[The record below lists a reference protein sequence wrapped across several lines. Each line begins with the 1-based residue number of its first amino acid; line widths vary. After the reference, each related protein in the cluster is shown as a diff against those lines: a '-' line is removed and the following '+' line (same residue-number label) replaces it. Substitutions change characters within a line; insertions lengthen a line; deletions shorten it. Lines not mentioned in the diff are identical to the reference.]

1 MPRQKKLE
9 NTTFGNQVTRL
20 LAPAKAY
27 ERIERLPGT
36 NLPDSLF
43 YVVAAQAERAEAI
56 DDKLQAAKAELQK
69 LRDRIMGLKTERAAV
84 VDLMQALDAA
94 EYRKAFKDELRHQG
108 ASKMTFDGEDLNAA
122 DGYVFSNLDAHA
134 ACGYNDYRFCKER
147 RRQEFLIRQGGYV
160 YTRYVECRVDLNKR
174 YTEEYLDLI
183 HTARSVTV
191 CCKQDCDVCHA

>member
-43 YVVAAQAERAEAI
+43 YVVAAQAERSEAIEDKLEAAEAELKKLEDRVRELKRQKAQVTDLLI
-56 DDKLQAAKAELQK
+56 D
-69 LRDRIMGLKTERAAV
+69 
-84 VDLMQALDAA
+84 LDAA
-94 EYRKAFKDELRHQG
+94 EYRKAFKDELRYQG
-108 ASKMTFDGEDLNAA
+108 AAKMTFDGEDLNAA

-134 ACGYNDYRFCKER
+134 ACGYNDCDFIKER
-147 RRQEFLIRQGGYV
+147 NDRNDIAF
-160 YTRYVECRVDLNKR
+160 NKR

-183 HTARSVTV
+183 HTATSVTV
-191 CCKQDCDVCHA
+191 CCKEDCDVCHA

>member
-20 LAPAKAY
+20 LAPAKSY

-36 NLPDSLF
+36 NLPDCF
-43 YVVAAQAERAEAI
+43 YNVERAQNERSGAI
-56 DDKLQAAKAELQK
+56 SEKIISTKMLIETLQTKLAELKKEKAQV
-69 LRDRIMGLKTERAAV
+69 TN
-84 VDLMQALDAA
+84 LMQELDAA

-108 ASKMTFDGEDLNAA
+108 DNKMSFDGKDLNAA

-134 ACGYNDYRFCKER
+134 ACGYNDCDFIKER
-147 RRQEFLIRQGGYV
+147 NERNDIAF
-160 YTRYVECRVDLNKR
+160 NKR

-191 CCKQDCDVCHA
+191 CCKDDCDVCQW

>member
-36 NLPDSLF
+36 NLPDCLRS
-43 YVVAAQAERAEAI
+43 VERAQKERAEAI
-56 DDKLQAAKAELQK
+56 DDKLDYAKAELKK
-69 LRDRIMGLKTERAAV
+69 LQDRITELKTQKAQV
-84 VDLMQALDAA
+84 VDLMQKLDAA
-94 EYRKAFKDELRHQG
+94 EYRKAFKDELRYQG
-108 ASKMTFDGEDLNAA
+108 DIKMTFDGEDLNAA

-134 ACGYNDYRFCKER
+134 ACGYNDYDFIKER
-147 RRQEFLIRQGGYV
+147 NARNDIAF
-160 YTRYVECRVDLNKR
+160 NKR

-183 HTARSVTV
+183 HTASSVTV
-191 CCKQDCDVCHA
+191 CCKDDCDVCHAWTLNP

>member
-20 LAPAKAY
+20 LAPAKSY
-27 ERIERLPGT
+27 ERIVRLPGT
-36 NLPDSLF
+36 NLPDSLAT
-43 YVVAAQAERAEAI
+43 VERAQKERAEAI
-56 DDKLQAAKAELQK
+56 DEKLDYAKAELK
-69 LRDRIMGLKTERAAV
+69 RLEDRVRQLKNAKAEV
-84 VDLMQALDAA
+84 NDVLIDLDAA

-108 ASKMTFDGEDLNAA
+108 NIKMSFDGEDLNAA

-134 ACGYNDYRFCKER
+134 ACGYNDCDFIKER
-147 RRQEFLIRQGGYV
+147 NDRNDIAFN
-160 YTRYVECRVDLNKR
+160 TR

-191 CCKQDCDVCHA
+191 CCKDDCDVCHA